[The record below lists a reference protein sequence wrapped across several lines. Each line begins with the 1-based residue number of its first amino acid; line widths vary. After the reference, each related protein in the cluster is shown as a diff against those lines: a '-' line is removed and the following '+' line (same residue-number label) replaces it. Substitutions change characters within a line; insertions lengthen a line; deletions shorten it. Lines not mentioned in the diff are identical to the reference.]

1 MPEFLIRDRDGM
13 IDSPPIPVLN
23 DGFVRLVDVM
33 GDDMAIVNAAR
44 ISYQKGTKRKRSD
57 EQLIRYLMRN
67 RHTSPFEMCTIK
79 LHIRMPMDAWR
90 QMVRHRTACLAGN
103 TRVIFDL
110 PSGRTDGSK
119 FRSHPLTI
127 EDIWKRFQPTRNEQP
142 SKQRNPYH
150 KRDRV
155 RGMLLRQMNEETEEI
170 QHTHVTDVFKNG
182 KKHVFKMTLS
192 DGKEIKCT
200 SRHLFLFYG
209 EGWSTLKEKFDLR
222 LVNGKAVYDEDIIEF
237 IYVNGKSRIVSQAW
251 IEANQQ
257 ARAGEASNFWKDGRS
272 STGRVGISVW
282 GKRLKPELFENSGR
296 KCALCKKKKE
306 SVSELDIHHI
316 VPVWADEELGKS
328 EDNIVLLCHK
338 CHLKVTGKE
347 FDYYEHF
354 TGETLPDKYEGMCK
368 PGSNKI
374 DFGDFA
380 CIKKIEYVGYKMTY
394 DLEVEGPFHNF
405 VANGIITH
413 NSINEYS
420 TRYSEAI
427 DSTQVTKPEEWRL
440 QSGTNKQGSDGFID
454 VEKGEWLSMRE
465 RDLQW
470 QSRQVYEARLA
481 RGVAREQA
489 RKDLPLS
496 TYTEAFWQI
505 NLHNL
510 LHFLR
515 LRLDSHAQLEIRQY
529 AIAIKRIVA
538 EWVPWTW
545 KAFEDYQLHSLT
557 LSVQELQ
564 LLRYILGPAGIT
576 NTLKQELEVLG
587 FARSEEKDVITKL
600 ARILTPQTMKWV
612 RENFDE

>member
-1 MPEFLIRDRDGM
+1 M

-90 QMVRHRTACLAGN
+90 QMVRHRTASL
-103 TRVIFDL
+103 
-110 PSGRTDGSK
+110 
-119 FRSHPLTI
+119 
-127 EDIWKRFQPTRNEQP
+127 
-142 SKQRNPYH
+142 
-150 KRDRV
+150 
-155 RGMLLRQMNEETEEI
+155 
-170 QHTHVTDVFKNG
+170 
-182 KKHVFKMTLS
+182 
-192 DGKEIKCT
+192 
-200 SRHLFLFYG
+200 
-209 EGWSTLKEKFDLR
+209 
-222 LVNGKAVYDEDIIEF
+222 
-237 IYVNGKSRIVSQAW
+237 
-251 IEANQQ
+251 
-257 ARAGEASNFWKDGRS
+257 
-272 STGRVGISVW
+272 
-282 GKRLKPELFENSGR
+282 
-296 KCALCKKKKE
+296 
-306 SVSELDIHHI
+306 
-316 VPVWADEELGKS
+316 
-328 EDNIVLLCHK
+328 
-338 CHLKVTGKE
+338 
-347 FDYYEHF
+347 
-354 TGETLPDKYEGMCK
+354 
-368 PGSNKI
+368 
-374 DFGDFA
+374 
-380 CIKKIEYVGYKMTY
+380 
-394 DLEVEGPFHNF
+394 
-405 VANGIITH
+405 
-413 NSINEYS
+413 NEYS

-545 KAFEDYQLHSLT
+545 KAFENYQLHSLT

-576 NTLKQELEVLG
+576 NTLKQELEVFG
-587 FARSEEKDVITKL
+587 IRAF
-600 ARILTPQTMKWV
+600 
-612 RENFDE
+612 